1 MQSIYQDVIAV
12 KEGKLRGC
20 FRYKD
25 LFQIYPYDKLFPPK
39 LQNPAPEDYLAV
51 IEYSFECN
59 DFYQEAHRQRFLYLE
74 NLLSL
79 LTSLLN
85 GVLFQYK
92 MGACCWGVSSDMYQS
107 SDTKDLTS
115 RWVFPFIMYEGILQ
129 NRTIQ
134 DFTDV
139 SNLNNLTSY
148 SSTDYYLEFC
158 GKSDIT
164 HYPDDLIDVL
174 DAFYNLSINNQ
185 QLYLHNLRL
194 ATDGLEII
202 SDKLALGELAVFSAI
217 EGFANLESEI
227 KDLSRSKRFCEYL
240 KKYVDI
246 DKEDIYK
253 KLYCHRG
260 EITHEGKLSMSEF
273 QMDWD
278 VCDFHEKEW
287 TLTLIQFYRIALN
300 NMLLCKLFD

>member
-1 MQSIYQDVIAV
+1 MRKIYQDVIAL
-12 KEGKLRGC
+12 KSGRLKGS
-20 FRYKD
+20 FRYKN
-25 LFQIYPYDKLFPPK
+25 LFQIYSYDKLVPP
-39 LQNPAPEDYLAV
+39 NFSNIEDHLV
-51 IEYSFECN
+51 VVEHTVECN
-59 DFYQEAHRQRFLYLE
+59 NHHQEDLNKRFLNLE

-85 GVLFQYK
+85 GVFVQYK
-92 MGACCWGVSSDMYQS
+92 MGNCCWGVN
-107 SDTKDLTS
+107 SDTYHSSRKTSLTS
-115 RWVFPFIMYEGILQ
+115 SWVVPFIMYEGILQ

-148 SSTDYYLEFC
+148 SSTDYYMEFC

-278 VCDFHEKEW
+278 VSDSQEKEW

-300 NMLLCKLFD
+300 NMLLCRLFD